1 MQPENNMTTPEDMKR
16 FSADDYDDPFQ
27 IVSRYTA
34 GYVLLGMVVLA
45 VILAP
50 VLR

>member
-1 MQPENNMTTPEDMKR
+1 MHTENTMRTPDDLKHYRAEDC
-16 FSADDYDDPFQ
+16 DDPFQ
-27 IVSRYTA
+27 IISRYTA

-45 VILAP
+45 VIFAP

>member
-1 MQPENNMTTPEDMKR
+1 MQTPEDLR
-16 FSADDYDDPFQ
+16 HFRAEDYDDPFQ

-45 VILAP
+45 VIFAP
-50 VLR
+50 VMR